1 MDMVISISIFISI
14 SSLSSTSTSVGVA
27 ELVPR
32 LLDPPPPEDEAR
44 LCTFSERLGVAD
56 EEELP
61 TPPREDE
68 DALG

>member
-1 MDMVISISIFISI
+1 M
-14 SSLSSTSTSVGVA
+14 A